1 MEHEGFVSIWLGNFV
16 ALNDLMEYAA
26 DDTFDEDG
34 NNIPSRFA
42 SDFFDVEKQAFDPDF
57 FELGV
62 CEPSDSLLEL
72 VNEFSYGDS
81 FVVEGIKLK
90 KTYNAV
96 ILVYDF
102 KYVSKSGIN
111 APVDFIAAV
120 PYKKDVMDF

>member
-1 MEHEGFVSIWLGNFV
+1 MEHEGYVSVWLGNFA
-16 ALNDLMEYAA
+16 ALSDLMEYAA
-26 DDTFDEDG
+26 DDKFDEDG
-34 NNIPSRFA
+34 NNIPSPFA
-42 SDFFDVEKQAFDPDF
+42 TDFFDVEKRAFDPDF

-72 VNEFSYGDS
+72 VNDFSYGDS
-81 FVVEGIKLK
+81 FKIEGIELK

-102 KYVSKSGIN
+102 KYIPKNGIN

-120 PYKKDVMDF
+120 QYENCDL

>member
-1 MEHEGFVSIWLGNFV
+1 MEYEGFVSIWLGNFV

-62 CEPSDSLLEL
+62 FEPSSSLTAL

-81 FVVEGIKLK
+81 FEVGGIKLK

-102 KYVSKSGIN
+102 KYIPKNGIN
-111 APVDFIAAV
+111 APVDFIASV
-120 PYKKDVMDF
+120 PFEKHDL

>member
-1 MEHEGFVSIWLGNFV
+1 MEHEGYVSIWLGNF
-16 ALNDLMEYAA
+16 ASLNDLMEYANN
-26 DDTFDEDG
+26 DMFDEDG

-42 SDFFDVEKQAFDPDF
+42 ADFFDVEKRAFDPDF
-57 FELGV
+57 WELGV
-62 CEPSDSLLEL
+62 DEPSDDL
-72 VNEFSYGDS
+72 VKLIESFSYGDT
-81 FVVEGIKLK
+81 FELEKIKLK

-102 KYVSKSGIN
+102 KYIPKNGIN

>member
-1 MEHEGFVSIWLGNFV
+1 MECEGFVSIWLGNFA
-16 ALNDLMEYAA
+16 ALSDLMEYAA
-26 DDTFDEDG
+26 DDKFDEDG
-34 NNIPSRFA
+34 NNIPSQFA
-42 SDFFDVEKQAFDPDF
+42 TDFFDIKIRTFDPDF

-62 CEPSDSLLEL
+62 CEPSDSLTEL

-81 FVVEGIKLK
+81 FEAEEIKLK

-102 KYVSKSGIN
+102 RYVPQNGIN

-120 PYKKDVMDF
+120 PFEKRDL